1 MFKLKSQII
10 KQNDKPG
17 YVVGRSSIQT
27 CCRQQAQ
34 ATYLKRDGQP
44 HRFFSVLLRMGFT
57 GTPSVTRRPVSSYLT
72 FPPLPDES
80 GGIFLLH
87 FPWSHLHRTL
97 SGILPCEARTFLTAS
112 LSSETARSFVGL
124 AFLIVSK
131 FILQVKYFFYLK
143 KQLPP
148 INSRST
154 ELFGTAVLSVPIK

>member
-1 MFKLKSQII
+1 MLSY
-10 KQNDKPG
+10 P
-17 YVVGRSSIQT
+17 
-27 CCRQQAQ
+27 A
-34 ATYLKRDGQP
+34 
-44 HRFFSVLLRMGFT
+44 LLRMGFT

-112 LSSETARSFVGL
+112 LSSETARSFIGL

-131 FILQVKYFFYLK
+131 FFFKVKFFPRRILRLYPDRWQPAYHHIHTHNRWQYDHSFDRFLISHDRK
-143 KQLPP
+143 
-148 INSRST
+148 SS
-154 ELFGTAVLSVPIK
+154 LSVYGL